1 MEKLLIAQEL
11 SDILQVKLS
20 TIRKWCHYGY
30 VPYLRIGGFARFKE
44 KKIEEWLKKEKDRG
58 GQHIKKELIDNI
70 LAKMLKFL

>member
-44 KKIEEWLKKEKDRG
+44 KKIEEWLKKRERQG
-58 GQHIKKELIDNI
+58 RTAYKKGID
-70 LAKMLKFL
+70 